1 MVCPFQCKIIVA
13 WQNTSRYCDC
23 CNKMQ
28 KDKNRLYVPKQ
39 KRNITKNFN
48 QPGISDAINSFI
60 NSNLKHQALNAY
72 SENEY
77 LE

>member
-28 KDKNRLYVPKQ
+28 KDKNRFYVPKQ
-39 KRNITKNFN
+39 KR
-48 QPGISDAINSFI
+48 
-60 NSNLKHQALNAY
+60 
-72 SENEY
+72 EY
-77 LE
+77 YKKIDQLSI